1 ETAATIQKHRGSIV
15 GFGTENQSDRMS
27 NFSFLQ
33 TEWPELHDSAAKV
46 ESLTNTDPR
55 SCCFYARRALE
66 LAIQWLYDH
75 DTALKKPYDENLSA
89 LIYEPTFKQN
99 LPGELFLKVKT
110 IKEVG
115 NLAVHSRKPITER
128 DALRVTK
135 ELFHFLY
142 WLARTY
148 TRRSPTEYYN
158 IVWDEEQSPPPQI
171 SVPVKTLDQ
180 LRELEEQLRE
190 RDREVAE
197 QAKALADTD
206 TQIALLREQIAEA
219 KKQNEKYP
227 DDHDYSEAET
237 RDYFID
243 LLLREA
249 GWPLDK
255 PDDREYRVTGMPNE
269 AGEGFVDYVLWG
281 HDGLPL
287 AVVEAKRTKK
297 DARIGRQQARLYA
310 DCLEAEFKQRPLIF
324 YTNGYQTWFWDDLNY
339 PPREV
344 QGFYKRDELELLIQR
359 RRKRKDVASES
370 INKEIVERYYQEESI
385 RAVTEHFAN
394 HQRKALIVMA
404 TGAGKTRTVI
414 ALCGL
419 RQRCN

>member
-1 ETAATIQKHRGSIV
+1 
-15 GFGTENQSDRMS
+15 MS
-27 NFSFLQ
+27 NFTFLK
-33 TEWPELHDSAAKV
+33 TEWRELHESAAKV
-46 ESLTNTDPR
+46 ELLARTDAR
-55 SCCFYARRALE
+55 SCCFYARRTLE
-66 LAIQWLYDH
+66 LAVDWLYEH
-75 DTALKKPYDENLSA
+75 EPSLRKPYDDNLSA

-148 TRRSPTEYYN
+148 TRRSPAEYEN
-158 IVWDEEQSPPPQI
+158 INWDEQQVPPAQ
-171 SVPVKTLDQ
+171 VAVAVKTLDQ
-180 LRELEEQLRE
+180 LRALEEQLQE
-190 RDREVAE
+190 RDHEIAE

-206 TQIALLREQIAEA
+206 TQIALLRQQIAQA
-219 KKQNEKYP
+219 KQQNELIR

-255 PDDREYRVTGMPNE
+255 VEDREYPVTGMPN
-269 AGEGFVDYVLWG
+269 AKGEGFVDYVLWG
-281 HDGLPL
+281 NDGLPL

-297 DARIGRQQARLYA
+297 DPRIGQQQARLYA
-310 DCLEAEFKQRPLIF
+310 DCLEKRFNQRPLIF

-344 QGFYKRDELELLIQR
+344 QGFYKRDELALLIQR
-359 RRKRKDVASES
+359 REKRTNPSNER

-385 RAVTEHFAN
+385 RAVTEHF
-394 HQRKALIVMA
+394 
-404 TGAGKTRTVI
+404 
-414 ALCGL
+414 
-419 RQRCN
+419 